1 MGRKDIIKDVDHE
14 NYDYQD
20 ESMSHLIAN
29 LITREIVDDIMFQLT
44 LARVKHLVIPFA
56 STSAVSVT
64 LKHAES

>member
-1 MGRKDIIKDVDHE
+1 
-14 NYDYQD
+14 
-20 ESMSHLIAN
+20 MSHLIAN

-64 LKHAES
+64 LKQAES